1 MQDCKGMRKHSE
13 RFIKPLQP
21 KAKGGR
27 LTDMPIMIENIN
39 AQTITPALGKNPRQL
54 YEHQEEAIRKLD
66 AMDKRGP
73 FRTLLVLPTGGG
85 KTLTAA
91 YWLLR
96 NAVDQNKKILWL
108 AHRHLLLEQAAE
120 AFARNAYTDTMVN
133 RTVFNYRI
141 ISGMHDKPVYIQ
153 KTDRILIASKDSM
166 IRSLDKLKNW
176 LNGEEIYLVI
186 DEAHHAVAKSY
197 KKIIQYVADHT
208 KSMKLLGLTATP
220 FRTSEDEQGA
230 LKQVFTDDIVYK
242 TDLDTLIKK
251 GILATPTFIDCNTNI
266 QFTEHLGVQ
275 ALKSIENLDTLP
287 ENIANDIADNKE
299 RNRIIVEEYLH
310 NYEKYGQTIV
320 FALNKVHAIALNK
333 LFNEK
338 GKAYGI
344 RSEFIISE
352 VQDMITGITISNADN
367 ERKIEAY
374 RNGEIQVL
382 INVNILTEGTDLP
395 KTHTVFL
402 TRPTVSTTLMTQ
414 MVGRALRGLK
424 AGGTKEAYIVSFVD
438 DWNDK
443 IAWVNPETLTE
454 AEYHEKE
461 TLAEAQKQQIR
472 LIAISK
478 IEEFARMA
486 DAAVD
491 TSALDSTPAIE
502 LIPLGMYM
510 LSTLECNHQILVY
523 NSTQNAYQS
532 LIRDLPNLMEH
543 YGIEGETI
551 PEETLDDMTEHCFQS
566 YFDEN
571 MIPSCNRND
580 IEHLL
585 KFYAQKAV
593 APLFVTIDEMER
605 KKLDVSEIAKKIYDE
620 DMRRSEKNAYIQSL
634 WAEEGSLLPVYY
646 TNPYFFKKLI
656 DLELDKLDGDIE
668 IAAAEPQ
675 TEAELR
681 NLEQFP
687 LQKIIELYPKIGLQ
701 LKEDAFA
708 AARNDDGSYV
718 CAGCGEV
725 FPTRL
730 FLQVDHIVPMAKGG
744 LSVPDNLQVLCRTCN
759 QRKGDH

>member
-1 MQDCKGMRKHSE
+1 
-13 RFIKPLQP
+13 
-21 KAKGGR
+21 
-27 LTDMPIMIENIN
+27 MPIMIENIN

-66 AMDKRGP
+66 AMDKRGS

-141 ISGMHDKPVYIQ
+141 ISGMHDKPVHIQ

-443 IAWVNPETLTE
+443 IAWINPETLTE

-461 TLAEAQKQQIR
+461 TLAETQKQQIR

-605 KKLDVSEIAKKIYDE
+605 KKLDVSEIAKRIYDE

>member
-1 MQDCKGMRKHSE
+1 
-13 RFIKPLQP
+13 
-21 KAKGGR
+21 
-27 LTDMPIMIENIN
+27 MPIMIENIN

-66 AMDKRGP
+66 AMDKRGS

-141 ISGMHDKPVYIQ
+141 ISGMHDKPVHIQ

-208 KSMKLLGLTATP
+208 KSMRLLGLTATP

-461 TLAEAQKQQIR
+461 TLAETQKQQIR

>member
-1 MQDCKGMRKHSE
+1 
-13 RFIKPLQP
+13 
-21 KAKGGR
+21 
-27 LTDMPIMIENIN
+27 MPIMIENIN

-66 AMDKRGP
+66 AMDKKGS

-141 ISGMHDKPVYIQ
+141 ISGMHDKPVHIQ

-242 TDLDTLIKK
+242 TDLDALIKK

-402 TRPTVSTTLMTQ
+402 TRPTFSTTLMTQ

-461 TLAEAQKQQIR
+461 TLAETQKQQIR

-675 TEAELR
+675 AEAELR
-681 NLEQFP
+681 NLEQLP

>member
-1 MQDCKGMRKHSE
+1 MQDREGVKKHSK

-66 AMDKRGP
+66 AMDKRGS

-96 NAVDQNKKILWL
+96 NVVDQNKKILWL

-141 ISGMHDKPVYIQ
+141 ISGMHDKPVHIQ
-153 KTDRILIASKDSM
+153 KTDRILIASKDSI

-461 TLAEAQKQQIR
+461 TLAETQKQQIR

-523 NSTQNAYQS
+523 NSTQNAYQN
-532 LIRDLPNLMEH
+532 LILDLPNLMEH
-543 YGIEGETI
+543 YDIEGETI

-566 YFDEN
+566 YFDKN

-593 APLFVTIDEMER
+593 APLLVTIDEMER

-687 LQKIIELYPKIGLQ
+687 LQKIIELYPKIGLK

-725 FPTRL
+725 FPTRI

-744 LSVPDNLQVLCRTCN
+744 LSVPENLQVLCRTCN

>member
-1 MQDCKGMRKHSE
+1 
-13 RFIKPLQP
+13 
-21 KAKGGR
+21 
-27 LTDMPIMIENIN
+27 MPIMIENIN

-66 AMDKRGP
+66 AMDKRGS

-141 ISGMHDKPVYIQ
+141 ISGMHDKPVHIQ

-443 IAWVNPETLTE
+443 IAWINPETLTE

-461 TLAEAQKQQIR
+461 TLAETQKQQIR

-523 NSTQNAYQS
+523 NSTQSAYQS

>member
-1 MQDCKGMRKHSE
+1 
-13 RFIKPLQP
+13 
-21 KAKGGR
+21 
-27 LTDMPIMIENIN
+27 MPIMIENIN

-66 AMDKRGP
+66 AMDKRGS

-141 ISGMHDKPVYIQ
+141 ISGMHDKPVHIQ

-287 ENIANDIADNKE
+287 ENIVNDIAGSKE
-299 RNRIIVEEYLH
+299 RNRIIVDEYIN
-310 NYEKYGQTIV
+310 NYEKYGPTIV
-320 FALNKVHAIALNK
+320 FALNKNHAITLNA

-338 GKAYGI
+338 GKKYGI
-344 RSEFIISE
+344 KSEFIISE

-461 TLAEAQKQQIR
+461 TLAETQKQQIR

-478 IEEFARMA
+478 IEEFARMT

>member
-1 MQDCKGMRKHSE
+1 
-13 RFIKPLQP
+13 
-21 KAKGGR
+21 
-27 LTDMPIMIENIN
+27 MPIMIENIN

-66 AMDKRGP
+66 AMDKRGA

-141 ISGMHDKPVYIQ
+141 ISGMHDKPVHIQ

-242 TDLDTLIKK
+242 TDLDALIKK

-461 TLAEAQKQQIR
+461 TLAETQKQQIR

-675 TEAELR
+675 AEAELR
-681 NLEQFP
+681 NLEQLP

>member
-1 MQDCKGMRKHSE
+1 
-13 RFIKPLQP
+13 
-21 KAKGGR
+21 
-27 LTDMPIMIENIN
+27 MPIMIENIN

-66 AMDKRGP
+66 AMDKKGS

-141 ISGMHDKPVYIQ
+141 ISGMHDKPVHIQ

-242 TDLDTLIKK
+242 TDLDALIKK

-461 TLAEAQKQQIR
+461 TLAETQKQQIR

-486 DAAVD
+486 NAAVD

-675 TEAELR
+675 AEAELR
-681 NLEQFP
+681 NLEQLP

>member
-1 MQDCKGMRKHSE
+1 M
-13 RFIKPLQP
+13 
-21 KAKGGR
+21 
-27 LTDMPIMIENIN
+27 TDMPIMIENIN

-66 AMDKRGP
+66 AMDKRGS
-73 FRTLLVLPTGGG
+73 FRTLLVLPTGDG

-141 ISGMHDKPVYIQ
+141 ISGMHDKPVHIQ

-287 ENIANDIADNKE
+287 ENIVNDIAGSKE
-299 RNRIIVEEYLH
+299 RNRIIVDEYIN
-310 NYEKYGQTIV
+310 NYEKYGPTIV
-320 FALNKVHAIALNK
+320 FALNKNHAITLNA

-338 GKAYGI
+338 GKKYGI
-344 RSEFIISE
+344 KSEFIISE

-461 TLAEAQKQQIR
+461 TLAETQKQQIR

>member
-1 MQDCKGMRKHSE
+1 
-13 RFIKPLQP
+13 
-21 KAKGGR
+21 
-27 LTDMPIMIENIN
+27 MPIMIENIN

-66 AMDKRGP
+66 AMDKRGS

-141 ISGMHDKPVYIQ
+141 ISGMHDKPVHIQ

-266 QFTEHLGVQ
+266 QLTEHLGVQ

-443 IAWVNPETLTE
+443 IAWINPETLTE

-461 TLAEAQKQQIR
+461 TLAETQKQQIR

>member
-1 MQDCKGMRKHSE
+1 
-13 RFIKPLQP
+13 
-21 KAKGGR
+21 
-27 LTDMPIMIENIN
+27 MIENIN

-66 AMDKRGP
+66 AMDKRGS

-141 ISGMHDKPVYIQ
+141 ISGMHDKPVHIQ

-424 AGGTKEAYIVSFVD
+424 AGGTKEAYIVTFID
-438 DWNDK
+438 NWNDK

-461 TLAEAQKQQIR
+461 TLAETQKQQIR

>member
-1 MQDCKGMRKHSE
+1 
-13 RFIKPLQP
+13 
-21 KAKGGR
+21 
-27 LTDMPIMIENIN
+27 MPIMIENIN

-54 YEHQEEAIRKLD
+54 YELQEEAIRKLD

-141 ISGMHDKPVYIQ
+141 ISGMHDKPVHIQ

-242 TDLDTLIKK
+242 TDLDALIKK
-251 GILATPTFIDCNTNI
+251 GILATPKFKKWNTNL
-266 QFTEHLGVQ
+266 QFTEHLGVK
-275 ALKSIENLDTLP
+275 ALKSIENLDMLP
-287 ENIANDIADNKE
+287 ENIVNDIAGSKE
-299 RNRIIVEEYLH
+299 RNRIIVDEYIN
-310 NYEKYGQTIV
+310 NYEKYGPTIV
-320 FALNKVHAIALNK
+320 FALNKNHAITLNA

-338 GKAYGI
+338 GKKYGI
-344 RSEFIISE
+344 KSEFIISE

-461 TLAEAQKQQIR
+461 TLAETQKQQIR

-744 LSVPDNLQVLCRTCN
+744 LSVPENLQVLCRTCN

>member
-1 MQDCKGMRKHSE
+1 M
-13 RFIKPLQP
+13 
-21 KAKGGR
+21 
-27 LTDMPIMIENIN
+27 TDMPIMIENIN

-66 AMDKRGP
+66 AMDKRGS

-141 ISGMHDKPVYIQ
+141 ISGMHDKPVHIQ

-275 ALKSIENLDTLP
+275 SLKSIENLDTLP
-287 ENIANDIADNKE
+287 ENIVNDIAGSKE
-299 RNRIIVEEYLH
+299 RNRIIVDEYIN
-310 NYEKYGQTIV
+310 NYEKYGPTIV
-320 FALNKVHAIALNK
+320 FALNKNHAITLNA

-338 GKAYGI
+338 GKKYGI
-344 RSEFIISE
+344 KSEFIISE

-461 TLAEAQKQQIR
+461 TLAETQKQQIR

>member
-1 MQDCKGMRKHSE
+1 
-13 RFIKPLQP
+13 
-21 KAKGGR
+21 
-27 LTDMPIMIENIN
+27 MIENIN

-66 AMDKRGP
+66 AMDKRGA

-141 ISGMHDKPVYIQ
+141 ISGMHDKPVHIQ

-424 AGGTKEAYIVSFVD
+424 AGGTKEAYIVTFID
-438 DWNDK
+438 NWNDK

-461 TLAEAQKQQIR
+461 TLAETQKQQIR

-551 PEETLDDMTEHCFQS
+551 PEETLDDMTEHCLQS

-744 LSVPDNLQVLCRTCN
+744 LSVPENLQVLCRTCN

>member
-1 MQDCKGMRKHSE
+1 M
-13 RFIKPLQP
+13 
-21 KAKGGR
+21 
-27 LTDMPIMIENIN
+27 TDMPIMIENIN

-66 AMDKRGP
+66 AMDKRGS

-141 ISGMHDKPVYIQ
+141 ISGMHDKPVHIQ

-310 NYEKYGQTIV
+310 NYEKYGQTVV

-461 TLAEAQKQQIR
+461 TLAETQKQQIR

>member
-1 MQDCKGMRKHSE
+1 
-13 RFIKPLQP
+13 
-21 KAKGGR
+21 
-27 LTDMPIMIENIN
+27 MIENIN

-66 AMDKRGP
+66 AMDKRGS

-141 ISGMHDKPVYIQ
+141 ISGMHDKPVHIQ

-299 RNRIIVEEYLH
+299 RNRIIVEKYLH

-461 TLAEAQKQQIR
+461 TLAETQKQQIR

-744 LSVPDNLQVLCRTCN
+744 LSVPENLQVLCRTCN

>member
-1 MQDCKGMRKHSE
+1 
-13 RFIKPLQP
+13 
-21 KAKGGR
+21 
-27 LTDMPIMIENIN
+27 MPIMIENIN

-66 AMDKRGP
+66 AMDKRGA

-141 ISGMHDKPVYIQ
+141 ISGMHDKPVHIQ

-242 TDLDTLIKK
+242 TDLDALIKK
-251 GILATPTFIDCNTNI
+251 GILATPKFKKWNTNL
-266 QFTEHLGVQ
+266 QFTEHLGVK
-275 ALKSIENLDTLP
+275 ALKSIENLDMLP
-287 ENIANDIADNKE
+287 ENIINDIAGSKE
-299 RNRIIVEEYLH
+299 RNRIIVDEYIN
-310 NYEKYGQTIV
+310 NYEKYGPTIV
-320 FALNKVHAIALNK
+320 FALNKNHAITLNA

-338 GKAYGI
+338 GKKYGI
-344 RSEFIISE
+344 KSEFIISE

-424 AGGTKEAYIVSFVD
+424 AGGTKEAYIVTFID
-438 DWNDK
+438 NWNDK

-461 TLAEAQKQQIR
+461 TLAETQKQQIR

-580 IEHLL
+580 IEQLL

>member
-1 MQDCKGMRKHSE
+1 
-13 RFIKPLQP
+13 
-21 KAKGGR
+21 
-27 LTDMPIMIENIN
+27 MPIMIENIN

-66 AMDKRGP
+66 AMDKRGS

-141 ISGMHDKPVYIQ
+141 ISGMHDKPVHIQ
-153 KTDRILIASKDSM
+153 KTDRILIASKDSI

-242 TDLDTLIKK
+242 TDLDALIKK
-251 GILATPTFIDCNTNI
+251 GILATPKFKKWNTNL
-266 QFTEHLGVQ
+266 QFTEHLGVK
-275 ALKSIENLDTLP
+275 ALKSIENLDMLP
-287 ENIANDIADNKE
+287 ENIVNDIAGSKE
-299 RNRIIVEEYLH
+299 RNRIIVDEYIN
-310 NYEKYGQTIV
+310 NYEKYGPTIV
-320 FALNKVHAIALNK
+320 FALNKNHAITLNA

-338 GKAYGI
+338 GKKYGI
-344 RSEFIISE
+344 KSEFIISE

-461 TLAEAQKQQIR
+461 TLAETQKQQIR

-523 NSTQNAYQS
+523 NSTQNAYQN

-620 DMRRSEKNAYIQSL
+620 DMRRSEKNAYIQNL

-744 LSVPDNLQVLCRTCN
+744 LSVPENLQVLCRTCN

>member
-1 MQDCKGMRKHSE
+1 M
-13 RFIKPLQP
+13 
-21 KAKGGR
+21 
-27 LTDMPIMIENIN
+27 TDMPIMIENIN

-66 AMDKRGP
+66 AMDKRGS

-141 ISGMHDKPVYIQ
+141 ISGMHDKPVHIQ
-153 KTDRILIASKDSM
+153 KTDRILIASKDSI

-461 TLAEAQKQQIR
+461 TLAETQKQQIR

-744 LSVPDNLQVLCRTCN
+744 LSVPENLQVLCRTCN

>member
-1 MQDCKGMRKHSE
+1 
-13 RFIKPLQP
+13 
-21 KAKGGR
+21 
-27 LTDMPIMIENIN
+27 MPIMIENIN

-66 AMDKRGP
+66 AMDKRGS

-141 ISGMHDKPVYIQ
+141 ISGMHDKPVHIQ

-242 TDLDTLIKK
+242 TDLDALIKK

-299 RNRIIVEEYLH
+299 RNRIIVEKYLH

-461 TLAEAQKQQIR
+461 TLAETQKQQIR

-634 WAEEGSLLPVYY
+634 WTEEGSLLPVYY

-687 LQKIIELYPKIGLQ
+687 LQKIIELYPKIVLQ

>member
-1 MQDCKGMRKHSE
+1 
-13 RFIKPLQP
+13 
-21 KAKGGR
+21 
-27 LTDMPIMIENIN
+27 MPIMIENIN

-66 AMDKRGP
+66 AMDKRGS

-141 ISGMHDKPVYIQ
+141 ISGMHDKPVHIQ

-443 IAWVNPETLTE
+443 IAWINPETLTE

-461 TLAEAQKQQIR
+461 TLAETQKQQIR

-718 CAGCGEV
+718 CTGCGEV

>member
-1 MQDCKGMRKHSE
+1 
-13 RFIKPLQP
+13 
-21 KAKGGR
+21 
-27 LTDMPIMIENIN
+27 MPIMIENIN

-66 AMDKRGP
+66 AMDKRGS

-141 ISGMHDKPVYIQ
+141 ISGMHDKPVHIQ

-708 AARNDDGSYV
+708 AARNDDGSYI

-744 LSVPDNLQVLCRTCN
+744 LSVPENLQVLCRTCN

>member
-1 MQDCKGMRKHSE
+1 
-13 RFIKPLQP
+13 
-21 KAKGGR
+21 
-27 LTDMPIMIENIN
+27 MPIMIENIN

-66 AMDKRGP
+66 AMDKRGS

-141 ISGMHDKPVYIQ
+141 ISGMHDKPVHIQ

-242 TDLDTLIKK
+242 TDLDALIKK
-251 GILATPTFIDCNTNI
+251 GILATPKFKKWNTNL
-266 QFTEHLGVQ
+266 QFTEHLGVT
-275 ALKSIENLDTLP
+275 ALKSIENLDMLP
-287 ENIANDIADNKE
+287 ENIVNDIAGSKE
-299 RNRIIVEEYLH
+299 RNRIIVDEYIN
-310 NYEKYGQTIV
+310 NYEKYGPTIV
-320 FALNKVHAIALNK
+320 FALNKNHAITLNA

-338 GKAYGI
+338 GKKYGI
-344 RSEFIISE
+344 KSEFIISE

-461 TLAEAQKQQIR
+461 TLAETQKQQIR

-620 DMRRSEKNAYIQSL
+620 DMRRSEKNAYIQNL

-744 LSVPDNLQVLCRTCN
+744 LSVPENLQVLCRTCN

>member
-1 MQDCKGMRKHSE
+1 
-13 RFIKPLQP
+13 
-21 KAKGGR
+21 
-27 LTDMPIMIENIN
+27 MPIMIENIN

-66 AMDKRGP
+66 AMDKRGS

-141 ISGMHDKPVYIQ
+141 ISGMHDKPVHIQ

-242 TDLDTLIKK
+242 TDLDALIKK

-461 TLAEAQKQQIR
+461 TLAETQKQQIR

-656 DLELDKLDGDIE
+656 NLELDKLDGDIE
-668 IAAAEPQ
+668 ITAAKPQ

>member
-1 MQDCKGMRKHSE
+1 
-13 RFIKPLQP
+13 
-21 KAKGGR
+21 
-27 LTDMPIMIENIN
+27 MPIMIENIN

-66 AMDKRGP
+66 AMDKRGS

-141 ISGMHDKPVYIQ
+141 ISGMHDKPVHIQ

-242 TDLDTLIKK
+242 TDLDALIKK

-461 TLAEAQKQQIR
+461 TLAETQKQQIR

-532 LIRDLPNLMEH
+532 LIHDLPNLMEH

-708 AARNDDGSYV
+708 AARNDDGNYV

>member
-1 MQDCKGMRKHSE
+1 M
-13 RFIKPLQP
+13 
-21 KAKGGR
+21 
-27 LTDMPIMIENIN
+27 TDMPIMIENIN

-66 AMDKRGP
+66 AMDKRGS

-141 ISGMHDKPVYIQ
+141 ISGMHDKPVHIQ

-197 KKIIQYVADHT
+197 KKIIQYVADHA

-299 RNRIIVEEYLH
+299 RNRIIVEKYLH

-461 TLAEAQKQQIR
+461 TLAETQKQQIR

>member
-1 MQDCKGMRKHSE
+1 
-13 RFIKPLQP
+13 
-21 KAKGGR
+21 
-27 LTDMPIMIENIN
+27 MPIMIENIN

-66 AMDKRGP
+66 AMDKRGS

-141 ISGMHDKPVYIQ
+141 ISGMHDKPVHIQ

-461 TLAEAQKQQIR
+461 TLAETQKQQIR

-675 TEAELR
+675 AEAELR
-681 NLEQFP
+681 NLEQLP

>member
-1 MQDCKGMRKHSE
+1 M
-13 RFIKPLQP
+13 
-21 KAKGGR
+21 
-27 LTDMPIMIENIN
+27 TDMPIMIENIN

-66 AMDKRGP
+66 AMDKRGS

-141 ISGMHDKPVYIQ
+141 ISGMHDKPVHIQ

-208 KSMKLLGLTATP
+208 KSMRLLGLTATP

-461 TLAEAQKQQIR
+461 TLAETQKQQIR

-681 NLEQFP
+681 NLEQLP

>member
-1 MQDCKGMRKHSE
+1 
-13 RFIKPLQP
+13 
-21 KAKGGR
+21 
-27 LTDMPIMIENIN
+27 MPIMIENIN

-66 AMDKRGP
+66 AMDKRGS

-141 ISGMHDKPVYIQ
+141 ISGMHDKPVHIQ

-443 IAWVNPETLTE
+443 IPWINPETLTE

-461 TLAEAQKQQIR
+461 TLAETQKQQIR

>member
-1 MQDCKGMRKHSE
+1 M
-13 RFIKPLQP
+13 
-21 KAKGGR
+21 
-27 LTDMPIMIENIN
+27 TDMPIMIENIN

-687 LQKIIELYPKIGLQ
+687 LQKIIELYPKIGLK

>member
-1 MQDCKGMRKHSE
+1 
-13 RFIKPLQP
+13 
-21 KAKGGR
+21 
-27 LTDMPIMIENIN
+27 MIENIN

-66 AMDKRGP
+66 AMDKRGS

-141 ISGMHDKPVYIQ
+141 ISGMHDKPVHIQ

-424 AGGTKEAYIVSFVD
+424 AGGTKEAYIVTFID
-438 DWNDK
+438 NWNDK

-461 TLAEAQKQQIR
+461 TLAETQKQQIR

-687 LQKIIELYPKIGLQ
+687 LQKIIELYPKIGLK

>member
-1 MQDCKGMRKHSE
+1 M
-13 RFIKPLQP
+13 
-21 KAKGGR
+21 
-27 LTDMPIMIENIN
+27 TDMPIMIENIN

-66 AMDKRGP
+66 AMDKRGS

-141 ISGMHDKPVYIQ
+141 ISGMHDKPVHIQ

-287 ENIANDIADNKE
+287 ENIVNDIAGSKE
-299 RNRIIVEEYLH
+299 RNRIIVDEYIN
-310 NYEKYGQTIV
+310 NYEKYGPTIV
-320 FALNKVHAIALNK
+320 FALNKNHAITLNA

-338 GKAYGI
+338 GKKYGI
-344 RSEFIISE
+344 KSEFIISE

-395 KTHTVFL
+395 KTHIVFL

-461 TLAEAQKQQIR
+461 TLAETQKQQIR

>member
-1 MQDCKGMRKHSE
+1 
-13 RFIKPLQP
+13 
-21 KAKGGR
+21 
-27 LTDMPIMIENIN
+27 MPIMIENIN

-66 AMDKRGP
+66 AMDKRGS

-141 ISGMHDKPVYIQ
+141 ISGMHDKPIHIQ

-461 TLAEAQKQQIR
+461 TLAETQKQQIR

-543 YGIEGETI
+543 YGIKGETI

-744 LSVPDNLQVLCRTCN
+744 LSVPENLQVLCRTCN

>member
-1 MQDCKGMRKHSE
+1 M
-13 RFIKPLQP
+13 
-21 KAKGGR
+21 
-27 LTDMPIMIENIN
+27 TDMPIMIENIN

-66 AMDKRGP
+66 AMDKKGS

-141 ISGMHDKPVYIQ
+141 ISGMHDKPVHIQ

-299 RNRIIVEEYLH
+299 RNRIIVEKYLH

-461 TLAEAQKQQIR
+461 TLAETQKQQIR

-646 TNPYFFKKLI
+646 TNLYFFKKLI

-675 TEAELR
+675 AEAELR

>member
-1 MQDCKGMRKHSE
+1 MS
-13 RFIKPLQP
+13 
-21 KAKGGR
+21 
-27 LTDMPIMIENIN
+27 IMIENLN
-39 AQTITPALGKNPRQL
+39 SQTITPAQGKNPRQL
-54 YEHQEEAIRKLD
+54 YEHQEEAVKRLD
-66 AMDKRGP
+66 AMNKKDG

-96 NAVDQNKKILWL
+96 NAVDKGKKILWL
-108 AHRHLLLEQAAE
+108 AHRYLLLEQAAE
-120 AFARNAYTDTMVN
+120 AFARNAYTDIMVN

-141 ISGMHDKPVYIQ
+141 ISGMHDRPVHIK
-153 KTDRILIASKDSM
+153 KTDHIIIAGKDS
-166 IRSLDKLKNW
+166 IVRSLDKLRDW
-176 LNGEEIYLVI
+176 LNGEEIYLVV

-197 KKIIQYVADHT
+197 KKIIHYVSEHT

-251 GILATPTFIDCNTNI
+251 GILATPFFKDCNTNI
-266 QFTEHLGVQ
+266 QFTEHLGVK
-275 ALKSIENLDTLP
+275 ALKSIENLDMLP
-287 ENIANDIADNKE
+287 ENIVNDIAGSKE
-299 RNRIIVEEYLH
+299 RNRIIVDEYIN
-310 NYEKYGQTIV
+310 NYEKYGPTIV
-320 FALNKVHAIALNK
+320 FALNKNHAIALNK

-338 GKAYGI
+338 GKKFGI
-344 RSEFIISE
+344 KSEFIISE
-352 VQDMITGITISNADN
+352 VQDMITGITVSNEDN
-367 ERKIEAY
+367 ERKIEQY
-374 RNGEIQVL
+374 CNGEIQVL

-443 IAWVNPETLTE
+443 IAWVNPETLTD

-461 TLAEAQKQQIR
+461 TAIETRNNNLR

-478 IEEFARMA
+478 IEEFALMA
-486 DAAVD
+486 DSAVD
-491 TSALDSTPAIE
+491 TSALDKISAIE

-510 LSTLECNHQILVY
+510 LSTFECNHQILVY
-523 NSTQNAYQS
+523 NSTQTAYQS
-532 LIRDLPNLMEH
+532 LIRDLPKLTEH
-543 YGIEGETI
+543 YGIEDETI
-551 PEETLDDMTEHCFQS
+551 PDGTLEDMTEHCFRS
-566 YFDEN
+566 YFDEK
-571 MIPSCNRND
+571 MIPSCKRSD

-593 APLFVTIDEMER
+593 EPLFITINEMDR
-605 KKLDVSEIAKKIYDE
+605 KKLDVSEIAQKIYDE
-620 DMRRSEKNAYIQSL
+620 DMRRSEKNIYIQNL
-634 WAEEGSLLPVYY
+634 WDEEGSLIPVYY
-646 TNPYFFKKLI
+646 TNQYFFKKLI

-668 IAAAEPQ
+668 IAASEPQ

-687 LQKIIELYPKIGLQ
+687 LQKIIELYPKIGLE
-701 LKEDAFA
+701 LKENAYA
-708 AARNDDGSYV
+708 AARNDDGCYV
-718 CAGCGEV
+718 CTGCGEV
-725 FPTRL
+725 FPTRIY
-730 FLQVDHIVPMAKGG
+730 LQVDHIIPMAKGG
-744 LSVPDNLQVLCRTCN
+744 LTVQENLQILCRACN
-759 QRKGDH
+759 MRKGDN

>member
-1 MQDCKGMRKHSE
+1 M
-13 RFIKPLQP
+13 
-21 KAKGGR
+21 
-27 LTDMPIMIENIN
+27 TDMPIMIENIN

-66 AMDKRGP
+66 AMDKKGS

-141 ISGMHDKPVYIQ
+141 ISGMHDKPVHIQ

-299 RNRIIVEEYLH
+299 RNRIIVEKYLH

-461 TLAEAQKQQIR
+461 TLAETQKQQIR

-656 DLELDKLDGDIE
+656 DLELDKLDGDIK

-744 LSVPDNLQVLCRTCN
+744 LSVPENLQVLCRTCN

>member
-1 MQDCKGMRKHSE
+1 M
-13 RFIKPLQP
+13 
-21 KAKGGR
+21 
-27 LTDMPIMIENIN
+27 TDMPIMIENIN

-66 AMDKRGP
+66 AMDKRGS

-141 ISGMHDKPVYIQ
+141 ISGMHDKPVHIQ

-287 ENIANDIADNKE
+287 ENIVNDIAGSKE
-299 RNRIIVEEYLH
+299 RNRIIVDEYIN
-310 NYEKYGQTIV
+310 NYEKYAPTIV
-320 FALNKVHAIALNK
+320 FALNKNHAITLNA

-338 GKAYGI
+338 GKKYGI
-344 RSEFIISE
+344 KSEFIISE

-461 TLAEAQKQQIR
+461 TLAETQKQQIR

-718 CAGCGEV
+718 CTGCGEV

>member
-1 MQDCKGMRKHSE
+1 M
-13 RFIKPLQP
+13 
-21 KAKGGR
+21 
-27 LTDMPIMIENIN
+27 TDMPIMIENIN

-66 AMDKRGP
+66 AMDKRGS

-120 AFARNAYTDTMVN
+120 AFARNAYTDTLVN

-141 ISGMHDKPVYIQ
+141 ISGMHDKPVHIQ

-287 ENIANDIADNKE
+287 ENIVNDIAGSKE
-299 RNRIIVEEYLH
+299 RNRIIVDEYIN
-310 NYEKYGQTIV
+310 NYEKYGPTIV
-320 FALNKVHAIALNK
+320 FALNKNHAITLNA

-338 GKAYGI
+338 GKKYGI
-344 RSEFIISE
+344 KSEFIISE

-461 TLAEAQKQQIR
+461 TLAETQKQQIR

>member
-1 MQDCKGMRKHSE
+1 
-13 RFIKPLQP
+13 
-21 KAKGGR
+21 
-27 LTDMPIMIENIN
+27 MPIMIENIN

-66 AMDKRGP
+66 AMDKRGS

-141 ISGMHDKPVYIQ
+141 ISGMHDKPVHIQ

-299 RNRIIVEEYLH
+299 RNRIIVEKYLH

-344 RSEFIISE
+344 KSEFIISE

-461 TLAEAQKQQIR
+461 TLAETQKQQIR

-551 PEETLDDMTEHCFQS
+551 PEETLGDMTEHCFQS

-744 LSVPDNLQVLCRTCN
+744 LSVPENLQVLCRTCN

>member
-1 MQDCKGMRKHSE
+1 M
-13 RFIKPLQP
+13 
-21 KAKGGR
+21 
-27 LTDMPIMIENIN
+27 TDMPIMIENIN

-66 AMDKRGP
+66 AMDKRGS

-141 ISGMHDKPVYIQ
+141 ISGMHDKPVHIQ

-287 ENIANDIADNKE
+287 ENIVNDIAGSKE
-299 RNRIIVEEYLH
+299 RNRIIVDEYIN
-310 NYEKYGQTIV
+310 NYEKYGPTIV
-320 FALNKVHAIALNK
+320 FALNKNHAITLNA

-338 GKAYGI
+338 GKKYGI
-344 RSEFIISE
+344 KSEFIISE

-461 TLAEAQKQQIR
+461 TLAETQKQQIR

-532 LIRDLPNLMEH
+532 LTRDLPNLMEH